1 MRYLVRDEEG
11 NPFRKFWTLDDAKN
25 FCNGFGWFSIEKLP
39 APPKPPKID
48 MVAEYGEAPY

>member
-1 MRYLVRDEEG
+1 MRYLVRDEDG
-11 NPFRKFWTLDDAKN
+11 QPLRKFYTKEEAMQ
-25 FCNGFGWFSIEKLP
+25 FCSMGDYSIEKLP